1 MATWAIVPVKP
12 LSLAKSRLAQV
23 LSDAAREDLV
33 QRMLE
38 HTLQILRGC
47 QPPLEGTVVVSSDAR
62 VLSIARQ
69 HAAVPLAETG
79 RDGLNAALVQA
90 IHEAER
96 RRAQGILIV
105 PADLPRLSAEALR
118 DVLEQLP
125 AAPGVVVA
133 PDQREEGTNALALR
147 PCGVLEPAFGPGSF
161 RRHCAEGR
169 KRNAHIVVVRS
180 AALALDVDTPEDLE
194 QARDI
199 LS

>member
-1 MATWAIVPVKP
+1 MWAIVPVKP
-12 LSLAKSRLAQV
+12 FRLAKSRLAHV
-23 LSDAAREDLV
+23 LSDAARKDLV

-38 HTLQILRGC
+38 HTLQILGECR
-47 QPPLEGTVVVSSDAR
+47 PPLEGTLVVSRDPVALSLAR
-62 VLSIARQ
+62 H

-79 RDGLNAALVQA
+79 REGLNAALVQA

-105 PADLPRLSAEALR
+105 PADLPRLSADALR
-118 DVLEQLP
+118 EVLDQLP

-133 PDQREEGTNALALR
+133 PDQREEGTNVLALR
-147 PCGVLEPAFGPGSF
+147 PCDVLEPAFGPGSF

-169 KRNAHIVVVRS
+169 KRNAYVVVVRS
-180 AALALDVDTPEDLE
+180 AALALDVDTPEDLQ